1 MEKNQENEMKREQ
14 IENNISKKRLGY
26 VIATIFVFLLGLG
39 IMAYQSEL
47 LLDELLCLVT
57 VNIVFLLVFLIV
69 LMKRRFLEELPVGD
83 STSYG
88 SVFLVLLL
96 AWVLT
101 ISFSFLPD
109 YFAPVML
116 IGVMLTTVLDDMLA
130 LSLSIYFIII
140 QCVTCG
146 LSVNVF
152 YCYCMLS
159 VLGILLAVFLGNRD
173 RTESF
178 CIYILYFFVNLMIP
192 IVFYYIAYLEIDK
205 KVFFYAIANGLINC
219 AVIIVFYNRI
229 RNKVKEGVVAD
240 YLRFIDDSY
249 PLVGDIKRFSTAEYR
264 HAKRVSKLAAFCA
277 AEIGA
282 NADCA
287 ACAGFYYR
295 LGKMEGEPE
304 IDNALKLA
312 NNHCFPTDVME
323 IMEEYGGVIRL
334 PQSPESAIVHMVDTL
349 VTKIE
354 LLDCDTMSSTW
365 NQDMV
370 IYQTL
375 NELSQK
381 GFYDESQMSINQFL
395 TIREKLVQEESLL

>member
-1 MEKNQENEMKREQ
+1 MLRNQENKMKRDQ
-14 IENNISKKRLGY
+14 IENNISKKRLEY
-26 VIATIFVFLLGLG
+26 VMATIVVFLFGLS

-57 VNIVFLLVFLIV
+57 VNVVFLLVFLIA
-69 LMKRRFLEELPVGD
+69 LMKKRRNHHLPVGD
-83 STSYG
+83 ATSYR
-88 SVFLVLLL
+88 SVFFMLLL
-96 AWVLT
+96 AWGLT

-116 IGVMLTTVLDDMLA
+116 IGVLLTTVLDDMLA

-152 YCYCMLS
+152 YCYLMLS
-159 VLGILLAVFLGNRD
+159 VLGIMLATFLVD
-173 RTESF
+173 RQRAEPF
-178 CIYILYFFVNLMIP
+178 YVCIIYFLINLIVP
-192 IVFYYIAYLEIDK
+192 IVFYYIAYFEINS
-205 KVFFYAIANGLINC
+205 KVFLYAIANGLCNC
-219 AVIIVFYNRI
+219 GVIIVFYSVISDRT
-229 RNKVKEGVVAD
+229 KESVAID
-240 YLRFIDDSY
+240 YLKFIDESY
-249 PLVGDIKRFSTAEYR
+249 PLVDDIKKFSMAEYR
-264 HAKRVSKLAAFCA
+264 HARRVSKLAAFCA
-277 AEIGA
+277 TEIGA

-287 ACAGFYYR
+287 ACGGFYYR

-354 LLDCDTMSSTW
+354 LLDGDTMSSTW

-381 GFYDESQMSINQFL
+381 GFYDESKMSINQFL

>member
-1 MEKNQENEMKREQ
+1 MKREQ

-26 VIATIFVFLLGLG
+26 VVAIVILFLLG
-39 IMAYQSEL
+39 ISFMAYQSEL
-47 LLDELLCLVT
+47 LLDELLCLMT
-57 VNIVFLLVFLIV
+57 INLVFLLVLIIA
-69 LMKRRFLEELPVGD
+69 LMKKRTEHRLPVGD
-83 STSYG
+83 ATSYR
-88 SVFLVLLL
+88 SIFLMLLL
-96 AWVLT
+96 AWVFT
-101 ISFSFLPD
+101 IVFSYLPD
-109 YFAPVML
+109 YFAPVMI
-116 IGVMLTTVLDDMLA
+116 IGVLLTTVLDDVMA
-130 LSLSIYFIII
+130 LSLGIYFIII

-152 YCYCMLS
+152 YCYCILAM
-159 VLGILLAVFLGNRD
+159 LGILLSSFLSNRQ
-173 RTESF
+173 RAESF
-178 CIYILYFFVNLMIP
+178 HIYIIYFLVNMLVP
-192 IVFYYIAYLEIDK
+192 IVFYYIAYLEIDS
-205 KVFFYAIANGLINC
+205 KVFLYATLNGLCNC
-219 AVIIVFYNRI
+219 AVIIVFYSMISERT
-229 RNKVKEGVVAD
+229 KESATID
-240 YLRFIDDSY
+240 YLKFIDERY
-249 PLVGDIKRFSTAEYR
+249 PLVDDIKKFSMAEYR
-264 HAKRVSKLAAFCA
+264 HARRVSKLAAFCA
-277 AEIGA
+277 SAIGA

-287 ACAGFYYR
+287 ACGGFYYR

-334 PQSPESAIVHMVDTL
+334 PQTPESAIVHMVDTL

-354 LLDCDTMSSTW
+354 LLDRDTMSSTW

-381 GFYDESQMSINQFL
+381 GFYDESKMSINQFL

>member
-1 MEKNQENEMKREQ
+1 MKREQ

-26 VIATIFVFLLGLG
+26 VIAIVILFLLGVSF
-39 IMAYQSEL
+39 MAYQSEL
-47 LLDELLCLVT
+47 LLDELLCLMT
-57 VNIVFLLVFLIV
+57 INLVFLLVLVIA
-69 LMKRRFLEELPVGD
+69 LMKKRTRHLLPVGD
-83 STSYG
+83 ATSY
-88 SVFLVLLL
+88 SSIFIMLLL
-96 AWVLT
+96 AW
-101 ISFSFLPD
+101 IFIIASSYLPD

-116 IGVMLTTVLDDMLA
+116 IGVFLTTVLDDVMA
-130 LSLSIYFIII
+130 LSLNIYFIVI

-152 YCYCMLS
+152 YCYCILAM
-159 VLGILLAVFLGNRD
+159 LGILLSGYLTDGRRV
-173 RTESF
+173 ESF
-178 CIYILYFFVNLMIP
+178 YIFIIYFLVNMLIP
-192 IVFYYIAYLEIDK
+192 IVFYYIAYLEIHGK
-205 KVFFYAIANGLINC
+205 IFFYATMNGLCNC
-219 AVIIVFYNRI
+219 VVIMIFYSIISERT
-229 RNKVKEGVVAD
+229 KESATTN
-240 YLRFIDDSY
+240 YLKFIDEEY
-249 PLVGDIKRFSTAEYR
+249 PLVDDIKKFSMAEFR
-264 HAKRVSKLAAFCA
+264 HARRVSHLAAFCA
-277 AEIGA
+277 SAIGA

-323 IMEEYGGVIRL
+323 IMEEYGGVLRL

-354 LLDCDTMSSTW
+354 LLDKDTMSSTW

-381 GFYDESQMSINQFL
+381 GFYDESKMSINQFL